1 MYGFNYDRIY
11 YIWLKIFEA
20 QTGWWR
26 VEQMALAAIILYNR
40 EQKWN
45 IVGEYNIVSALNNE

>member
-1 MYGFNYDRIY
+1 MVLIMIEFITSDQKCLKRRQADGGLNRRRSLLRIAY
-11 YIWLKIFEA
+11 Y
-20 QTGWWR
+20 
-26 VEQMALAAIILYNR
+26 R